1 MEGISILV
9 GLGIIGAILFWKL
22 SASESAEERMA
33 RLDRLDRGYAGGEEQ
48 ELQAERGLEE
58 RRKREKQEQ
67 ERTTRK
73 SMLARHFEQ
82 ELQKAREEQELKA
95 HEKMKRMEA
104 ERRLATEQ
112 RMEAERRLV
121 KEAERRLAEEL
132 ATEQR
137 MEAERRLAKEAER
150 RLAEELATE
159 HRRKEELR
167 EQFPRIIE
175 TAFLV
180 KSCPRCH
187 ENQMGLVS
195 ISPNAKSIQYRCE
208 ICGKVQR
215 AAAGSPE
222 ALKIKELVGEYDLQV
237 ERLAAHA
244 RLQESLQRPRR
255 GAQRVRVKAE
265 LPLYFVV
272 PEAMMPYE
280 KTTRETITK
289 AMRTEVYRRDNG
301 QCVECG
307 SKEQLHFDHILPV
320 AKGGTTAV
328 CNLQLLCQSC
338 NLAKGARI

>member
-9 GLGIIGAILFWKL
+9 GLGIIGAILFWRL
-22 SASESAEERMA
+22 SASKSAEERMA
-33 RLDRLDRGYAGGEEQ
+33 RLDRLDRGYAGGEE
-48 ELQAERGLEE
+48 
-58 RRKREKQEQ
+58 RRKREKQD
-67 ERTTRK
+67 
-73 SMLARHFEQ
+73 Q
-82 ELQKAREEQELKA
+82 ELQKAREEQEL
-95 HEKMKRMEA
+95 
-104 ERRLATEQ
+104 L
-112 RMEAERRLV
+112 
-121 KEAERRLAEEL
+121 AERRLAEEL
-132 ATEQR
+132 ATER
-137 MEAERRLAKEAER
+137 
-150 RLAEELATE
+150 
-159 HRRKEELR
+159 RRKEELR

-237 ERLAAHA
+237 ERLAEHA
-244 RLQESLQRPRR
+244 RRQESLQRPRR

-301 QCVECG
+301 KCVECG